1 MKEYCAPLRT
11 LVNGEFTVV
20 IPGEMGRQITRG
32 GGRRRTGNGLEA
44 VVDKRDEFADLLDDL
59 ISLGWG
65 AWLVATGIV
74 NERVGF

>member
-1 MKEYCAPLRT
+1 
-11 LVNGEFTVV
+11 
-20 IPGEMGRQITRG
+20 MGRQITLG

-44 VVDKRDEFADLLDDL
+44 VVDKRDELSDLLDDL

-65 AWLVATGIV
+65 PWLVAAGIA